1 VRCAAFDPKSPTV
14 RKLRSRLIA
23 ARTLAIALL
32 SAANSVIRAT
42 SGKTSLNRRGTSGDQ
57 KPGHKIANA
66 QRAAHVRFG
75 TLCRLTSDIPEVREV
90 PQAIITFVLA
100 CCAACRA
107 VYSKSASSRYGL
119 GRQNSIATNDGAD
132 AHYPGLRRGD
142 RPAGDGLMG
151 GRTMPMIGGDTQ

>member
-1 VRCAAFDPKSPTV
+1 MNGYQEVHREREAALCGVRPEVAN
-14 RKLRSRLIA
+14 RLELRSRLIA

-107 VYSKSASSRYGL
+107 VYSKSASSRYAL
-119 GRQNSIATNDGAD
+119 GRQNSIATTMVPTHIICSHGIG
-132 AHYPGLRRGD
+132 HD
-142 RPAGDGLMG
+142 RAA
-151 GRTMPMIGGDTQ
+151 RA